1 MRSGTKSGRIRYHWY
16 SLCRRPVIY
25 NLAMTRGI
33 VIALALVCPSIFAFQ
48 PPTGQ
53 VSATIAPHFKAT
65 PAEGTFRIPEARLRV
80 DSALAQIPVHVT
92 TVDGASVTYLSR
104 DNFRIFEDGVEQQI
118 THFSKEDAPVSVGLV
133 FDTSG
138 SMNLKMHK
146 SAEAV
151 ANFFKM
157 ANSDDEFFLVEFNDR
172 PKLTVPFT
180 PDSDEIYHRILHTR
194 PFGRTSLLD
203 AIHLALVQMKNAHNL
218 RKAIVI
224 LSDGGDNR
232 SRFTAHEIKNAM
244 LESDVQLY
252 AMGIFD
258 LGDLRKHPIEEQN
271 GPILLSDL
279 AEQTGGEMFTVDK
292 LEELQDVSEH
302 ISRELRN
309 QYLLGYSPIDA
320 ARDGK
325 YRRVVVKL
333 NAPDVTNLRTY
344 FRHGYYAP
352 EQ

>member
-1 MRSGTKSGRIRYHWY
+1 
-16 SLCRRPVIY
+16 VIY
-25 NLAMTRGI
+25 NLPMNRSR
-33 VIALALVCPSIFAFQ
+33 LAVLPVFCSSLFAFQ
-48 PPTGQ
+48 PPVTPIS
-53 VSATIAPHFKAT
+53 VSISPHFKSAS
-65 PAEGTFRIPEARLRV
+65 PEGGFRIPEARLRV

-92 TVDGASVTYLSR
+92 TADGTSVTNLMR
-104 DNFRIFEDGVEQQI
+104 ENFRIFEDGIEQQV
-118 THFSKEDAPVSVGLV
+118 THFSKEDAPVSIGLL

-138 SMNLKMHK
+138 SMTAKIQK
-146 SAEAV
+146 SSQAA
-151 ANFFKM
+151 ARFFKTS
-157 ANSDDEFFLVEFNDR
+157 NSEDEFFLVEFNDR

-180 PDSDEIYHRILHTR
+180 PDSDSIYRRIAHTR

-203 AIHLALVQMKNAHNL
+203 AIHLALVEMKNAHNL

-224 LSDGGDNR
+224 VSDGGDNR

-244 LESDVQLY
+244 LESDVQLF

-258 LGDLRKHPIEEQN
+258 SGDLRKHPIEEQN

-279 AEQTGGEMFTVDK
+279 AEQTGGEMFTVDSLDD
-292 LEELQDVSEH
+292 LESVSEH

-309 QYLLGYSPIDA
+309 QYLLGYAPIDGS
-320 ARDGK
+320 RNGK

-333 NAPDVTNLRTY
+333 NAPDLSNLRTY

-352 EQ
+352 LE

>member
-1 MRSGTKSGRIRYHWY
+1 MGRSR
-16 SLCRRPVIY
+16 
-25 NLAMTRGI
+25 LA
-33 VIALALVCPSIFAFQ
+33 VLPLFCSCLFAFQ
-48 PPTGQ
+48 PPVTPIS
-53 VSATIAPHFKAT
+53 VSIAPHFKSGS
-65 PAEGTFRIPEARLRV
+65 PEGGFRIPEARLRV

-92 TVDGASVTYLSR
+92 TVDGTSVTNLMR
-104 DNFRIFEDGVEQQI
+104 ENFRIFEDGVEQQV
-118 THFSKEDAPVSVGLV
+118 THFSKDDAPASIGLV

-138 SMNLKMHK
+138 SMSAKIQK
-146 SAEAV
+146 SSQAA
-151 ANFFKM
+151 AKFFST

-172 PKLTVPFT
+172 PKLTIPFT
-180 PDSDEIYHRILHTR
+180 LDSDSIYRRIARAR

-203 AIHLALVQMKNAHNL
+203 AIHVALVEMKNAHNL

-224 LSDGGDNR
+224 VSDGGDNR

-258 LGDLRKHPIEEQN
+258 SGDLRKHPIEEQN
-271 GPILLSDL
+271 GPILLADL
-279 AEQTGGEMFTVDK
+279 AEQTGGEMFKIDQLDD
-292 LEELQDVSEH
+292 LESASEQ

-309 QYLLGYSPIDA
+309 QYLLGYSPSDGS
-320 ARDGK
+320 RDGK

-333 NAPDVTNLRTY
+333 NAPDLTNLRTY

-352 EQ
+352 LE